1 MPRWRA
7 VAFGVGVLALL
18 SFLAHL
24 VPVIGHAMIGLGGG
38 FVAGALGGGR
48 ARGGTE
54 HGLVTGVVGGLVVG
68 LITVV
73 AAVAVGSTGS
83 PVSTTLSDT
92 LPGYGSLLTIGDIP
106 LLVLGS
112 LSLVLVSTLGGLLGG
127 LIRGD
132 RPLPRLPPEERGR
145 EREGNR

>member
-1 MPRWRA
+1 MPKWRA
-7 VAFGVGVLALL
+7 VAFGVGVQTLLA
-18 SFLAHL
+18 FLAHL

-48 ARGGTE
+48 ARGGIE
-54 HGLVTGVVGGLVVG
+54 HGLVTGVVGSLVVG

-83 PVSTTLSDT
+83 LVANTLRDT
-92 LPGYGSLLTIGDIP
+92 LPGYGGLLALGDIP
-106 LLVLGS
+106 LLLVGGV
-112 LSLVLVSTLGGLLGG
+112 SLVVLSTLGGLFGG

-132 RPLPRLPPEERGR
+132 RALPRLPPEERGR

>member
-7 VAFGVGVLALL
+7 VAFGVGVQGLL

-48 ARGGTE
+48 ARGGSE
-54 HGLVTGVVGGLVVG
+54 HGLATGVVGGLLVG
-68 LITVV
+68 LITLV

-83 PVSTTLSDT
+83 PVANTLRDT
-92 LPGYGSLLTIGDIP
+92 LPGYRGLLTLGEGP
-106 LLVLGS
+106 LLLIGMISVVVL
-112 LSLVLVSTLGGLLGG
+112 STIGGLLGG
-127 LIRGD
+127 LVRGD